1 MGWNDCSDDYIGLPY
16 RKNEPEQRASSL
28 PVPTGHC
35 TNPNRH
41 DKVAWTWTELT
52 ERNKN
57 RRQQQ
62 WDSKARGTG
71 FIMRERGRH
80 INVSICLMGLPGWSS
95 LARMMRTLG
104 ITLPVP
110 QMRKMLS
117 CSYSLLHGHII
128 FWYTLLHLPVYA
140 LVHGHIVFWY
150 LLRLLVYLPC
160 NSLCLAFCYFLEKI
174 YPFTFMV
181 SKVSCAYVLI

>member
-1 MGWNDCSDDYIGLPY
+1 MGWNDCSGDYIGLPY
-16 RKNEPEQRASSL
+16 RKNEPEQSFL

-41 DKVAWTWTELT
+41 DEVTWTWTELT

-104 ITLPVP
+104 ITLPLP
-110 QMRKMLS
+110 QMRNMLS
-117 CSYSLLHGHII
+117 CSYSLIHGHII
-128 FWYTLLHLPVYA
+128 FWYTLLCLP
-140 LVHGHIVFWY
+140 
-150 LLRLLVYLPC
+150 VYLPC
-160 NSLCLAFCYFLEKI
+160 NSLCLAFCNFLEKI
-174 YPFTFMV
+174 YPFTFMA